1 MGSRVRVKICG
12 ITNEA
17 DAKLAAALGA
27 DAIGINF
34 YPQSPRCVSPEIA
47 SLILRGLPPFVDA
60 VAVFVE
66 EPIKKVYPLVTQLG
80 RVRTIQM
87 HGKQKE
93 ICEAFPFHYIPAFQV
108 KDQQDL
114 AEIQRFLSACRG
126 VGRMPSAILVD
137 GHAPGLVGGT
147 GRKAPWSLLRD
158 VSWEVPLVLAGGLT
172 PENVAEAVRVLRPY
186 AVDVASGIESKP
198 GQKDAEKMRRFIA
211 NARKA
216 LD

>member
-17 DAKLAAALGA
+17 DARLAASLGA

-47 SLILRGLPPFVDA
+47 SLILRALPPFVDA

-80 RVRTIQM
+80 RIRTIQM

-114 AEIQRFLSACRG
+114 AETQRFLSACRS

-137 GHAPGLVGGT
+137 GYAPGLVGGT
-147 GRKAPWSLLRD
+147 GRKAPWALLRD
-158 VSWEVPLVLAGGLT
+158 VSWEVPLILAGGLT

-186 AVDVASGIESKP
+186 AVDVASGVECKP
-198 GQKDAEKMRRFIA
+198 GQKDAEKMRRFIQ
-211 NARKA
+211 NVRGA
-216 LD
+216 LQ